1 MSSSPLYW
9 VVEVTMRFDPRLSH
23 AWWTLRIGLGLAPLF
38 AGLDKYFNLLT
49 NWEMYL
55 NPLIPR
61 LLHVSAPIF
70 MHLVGVVEIVA
81 GLLMFTRF
89 TRYAAYIVMAWLL
102 AIAGSLVTQGLFFDV
117 AVRDVEIS
125 LGAFVLAKLTEV
137 RQSALHD
144 DSVYGEHSTSE
155 TKTAQRFAHTLK
167 SFNEN
172 RESSHEENWF
182 ANDPGYVIA
191 RDRFRRRLEQRFNC

>member
-1 MSSSPLYW
+1 
-9 VVEVTMRFDPRLSH
+9 MRSDPRLNH
-23 AWWTLRIGLGLAPLF
+23 AWWTLRVGLGLAPIL

-61 LLHVSAPIF
+61 LLHISAPAF
-70 MHLVGVVEIVA
+70 MHVVGVVEIVA
-81 GLLMFTRF
+81 GLLVFSRF

-102 AIAGSLVTQGLFFDV
+102 AIAASLVAQGLFLDI

-137 RQSALHD
+137 RETALLENAPGSD
-144 DSVYGEHSTSE
+144 RRITE
-155 TKTAQRFAHTLK
+155 TKTTQHLA
-167 SFNEN
+167 
-172 RESSHEENWF
+172 
-182 ANDPGYVIA
+182 
-191 RDRFRRRLEQRFNC
+191 